1 MISVLEYMQFS
12 THVYAA
18 SRNNRIGV
26 PDGWEQ
32 LEWLPDDPETGFS
45 AGAYKNER
53 TNEIIIAY
61 TGTNSILVDGGTSYP
76 GAVGLPAAQYFMR
89 TTRRALRNP
98 GCAPLVNIE
107 APVFRRLRM

>member
-1 MISVLEYMQFS
+1 MASVNEYMQLS

-18 SRNNRIGV
+18 SQVNKIGV
-26 PDGWEQ
+26 PTDWEQ

-45 AGAYKNER
+45 AGAYKKG
-53 TNEIIIAY
+53 NEIVIAY
-61 TGTNSILVDGGTSYP
+61 AGTNDTLDRWLNWDGVAGF
-76 GAVGLPAAQYFMR
+76 PAAQYFMR